1 MGFPP
6 FPAPS
11 RRFQANTLSYQ
22 PTSSIPKDVDCG
34 VVATYILYSDGG
46 SDALCKKIA
55 LVRWKCWKFGAHENF
70 ALHEAWCARCRA
82 SPYLRKHLRLA
93 GLRAC

>member
-22 PTSSIPKDVDCG
+22 PTSSIRKDVDCG
-34 VVATYILYSDGG
+34 VVATYIIDC
-46 SDALCKKIA
+46 D
-55 LVRWKCWKFGAHENF
+55 
-70 ALHEAWCARCRA
+70 
-82 SPYLRKHLRLA
+82 
-93 GLRAC
+93 